1 MDYPT
6 AIVIVSA
13 IIATVLGVIK
23 LINHRRSNSNPNSY
37 VKKSY
42 QSVAVC
48 NELHGSLTRELK
60 TIKSDVSFIREK
72 LWEYIQSQQS

>member
-13 IIATVLGVIK
+13 IIAVVLGAIK
-23 LINHRRSNSNPNSY
+23 LINNKRSNPNAY

-48 NELHGSLTRELK
+48 NELHGSLGRELK
-60 TIKSDVSFIREK
+60 AIKSDVSFIREK
-72 LWEYIQSQQS
+72 LWDYIQ